1 MGSVHGRLQVRVE
14 IRVNVLGNVSRHLHG
29 CRGNRTRDWLL
40 VVLLEPLHEFVH
52 TAVNLVPIP
61 EPIWC
66 DGRILD
72 SWFLGRLISQHK
84 LAGIFRRNAEK
95 IRNSF
100 RIFLLFLSEKFLE
113 RFVVASI
120 SSSVALV
127 S

>member
-1 MGSVHGRLQVRVE
+1 MGSVHSRLQVRIE
-14 IRVNVLGNVSRHLHG
+14 IRINVLGNVSWHLHG
-29 CRGNRTRDWLL
+29 CRGNRTWDGLL
-40 VVLLEPLHEFVH
+40 VVLLEPLHKFIH
-52 TAVNLVPIP
+52 AAVNLVSIP
-61 EPIWC
+61 EPVWC
-66 DGRILD
+66 DGHVLD

-100 RIFLLFLSEKFLE
+100 RILLLLLSEKFLE
-113 RFVVASI
+113 RFVVAST